1 MRQPDSDN
9 NPCQNNGGCEA
20 LCLIVPNPDEP
31 RRPQKACQCPENFV
45 LNTDGL
51 TCQSNCSNSS
61 FLCRNSLKCIPFW
74 WKCDGQ
80 NDCGDNSDE
89 PSDCPAFHCKPGQFQ
104 CDNSH
109 CIFPSQIC
117 DRNDDCGDKSDEKD
131 CDKHSCYGKQFKC
144 SGNDTVTGND
154 FKFLTLMKCSKFLER
169 TYYRNDS
176 KRPAV
181 SEPKQILDV
190 TSRLLSGILCKHYI
204 YLFTKK

>member
-154 FKFLTLMKCSKFLER
+154 FKF
-169 TYYRNDS
+169 
-176 KRPAV
+176 
-181 SEPKQILDV
+181 
-190 TSRLLSGILCKHYI
+190 
-204 YLFTKK
+204 